1 MKQQLK
7 IAVIGVGHLGKH
19 HVEHFCS
26 IKNIVLVGVYDIDKV
41 RAEKIYDKY
50 DKLFDAFLK
59 FMLYSMFMPII
70 AHIAYFLPEITGVCR
85 FATPPVR
92 DLPQNL

>member
-41 RAEKIYDKY
+41 RAEKISDKY
-50 DKLFDAFLK
+50 DITCFSTIDELLKRNIIIEIPISINLF
-59 FMLYSMFMPII
+59 I
-70 AHIAYFLPEITGVCR
+70 
-85 FATPPVR
+85 
-92 DLPQNL
+92 N

>member
-41 RAEKIYDKY
+41 RAEKISDKY
-50 DKLFDAFLK
+50 DITCFCSTRRAEQTDRAESSKNPYRTK
-59 FMLYSMFMPII
+59 GNPMFR
-70 AHIAYFLPEITGVCR
+70 YTRRV
-85 FATPPVR
+85 
-92 DLPQNL
+92 